1 LNKWEKKLT
10 STKKARTAHIALS
23 KLDNSPRV
31 AAGINAKQ
39 HNFINHLII
48 SVKRMET
55 DW

>member
-39 HNFINHLII
+39 QIFINHLG
-48 SVKRMET
+48 VKLMKT
-55 DW
+55 NW